1 MNICVQVCVSGR
13 TSSFLGC
20 VLGCGIAGFHSNCVY
35 LFEQLSDCFPQQL
48 CCFTFSL
55 VVFEGSRVPA
65 FLPILIIVS
74 LFDKSRPGGCEATS
88 YWGSDLHQIG
98 RAHV

>member
-1 MNICVQVCVSGR
+1 MNICVQMCVSGR

-20 VLGCGIAGFHSNCVY
+20 VLGYGIAAFHSNCVS

-55 VVFEGSRVPA
+55 VVFEGSRVPT
-65 FLPILIIVS
+65 FLPILIIVY
-74 LFDKSRPGGCEATS
+74 LFDKSRPGSCEATS
-88 YWGSDLHQIG
+88 HWRSDLHLRDG
-98 RAHV
+98 